1 MQFEVVTLFPEMFD
15 SFLRASLLGKAVA
28 AGRVEVAF
36 VNPRDFTTDKHRSVD
51 DAPYGGGAGMV
62 MRAEPLVAAIE
73 AATLARGP
81 AHRVLLTPAGP
92 PLTHARVRALAAMPR
107 VLLVC
112 GRYEGVDERVRQL
125 AIDEELSV
133 GDFVLSG
140 GEVAAMAV
148 IDAVSRLVPGV
159 LGDPA
164 SAEEESFARGQLEAP
179 CYTRPPELR
188 GLRVPEVLLS
198 GDHGRVRAWRDAEGR
213 ARTRRARPDLM
224 PDEIAARTYACLLH
238 HPVLDKEGRVVTT
251 AVTNLDVHD
260 IARAARTFGLAGY
273 FVVTPIE
280 AQRALVARIVGHWT
294 EGAGREHT
302 TKRTEALELVSIVPA
317 LADAVARVTERHGG
331 APFVAATGARPR
343 PDGLPPAELL
353 RRTGSRPLLLLFGTG
368 WGLAPDVFLNVD
380 AILAP
385 IIGASEYNH
394 LSVRSAVAIILDRLF
409 GFRERF

>member
-1 MQFEVVTLFPEMFD
+1 MQFEVITLFPEMFE
-15 SFLRASLLGKAVA
+15 SFLRASLLGKAIASGLLGVT
-28 AGRVEVAF
+28 F
-36 VNPRDFTTDKHRSVD
+36 TNPRDFTTDKHRSVD

-73 AATLARGP
+73 AVTAARGP
-81 AHRVLLTPAGP
+81 ARRVLLTPAGS
-92 PLTHARVRALAAMPR
+92 PLTHDRVRALSGHPR

-112 GRYEGVDERVRQL
+112 GRYEGIDERVRQL
-125 AIDEELSV
+125 AIDEELSI

-164 SAEEESFARGQLEAP
+164 SAEEESFARGLLEAP

-198 GDHGRVRAWRDAEGR
+198 GDHGKIRAWREAEGR
-213 ARTRRARPDLM
+213 SRTRRTRPDLL
-224 PDEIAARTYACLLH
+224 PDETAARTYVCLLH
-238 HPVLDKEGRVVTT
+238 HPVLDKEGQVVTT
-251 AVTNLDVHD
+251 AVTNLDIHD
-260 IARAARTFGLAGY
+260 IARASRTFGLAGY

-280 AQRALVARIVGHWT
+280 LQQKLVARIVGHWT

-317 LADAVARVTERHGG
+317 LADAIARVTERHGV
-331 APFVAATGARPR
+331 APYVAATGARPR
-343 PDGLPPAELL
+343 PDVISPPELL
-353 RRTGSRPLLLLFGTG
+353 QRAGSRPLLLLFGTG
-368 WGLAPDVFLNVD
+368 WGLASDVFMNVD
-380 AILAP
+380 SVLAP
-385 IIGASEYNH
+385 IAGAGEYNH
-394 LSVRSAVAIILDRLF
+394 LSVRSAVAIILDRLL